1 MTHNQFM
8 DRLMAAGR
16 ARAKQILIR
25 YKDGAY
31 QSDDM
36 AALAI
41 TQAIIVAMQSEEDDI
56 EAERN
61 GEPRVEH

>member
-1 MTHNQFM
+1 MTHNQIM
-8 DRLMAAGR
+8 ERIMAAGR
-16 ARAKQILIR
+16 ARAKQVLIR

-31 QSDDM
+31 QSDDI

-41 TQAIIVAMQSEEDDI
+41 TQAIIVAMQTEENDI

>member
-1 MTHNQFM
+1 MQNDPM
-8 DRLMAAGR
+8 VRLLAAGR

-31 QSDDM
+31 QSDDI

-41 TQAIIVAMQSEEDDI
+41 TQAIIVAMQTEENDI

>member
-1 MTHNQFM
+1 MQNDPM
-8 DRLMAAGR
+8 VRLLAAGR